1 MRLSTCTSITTLFS
15 GAKMPEPLNTVLYS
29 FLKQKFGEVKIANE
43 GCPAYYDKFPDPL
56 NSRRTVIRAS
66 AWGEYYCIRC
76 PFCNDH
82 SPRLWINHCYASEVE
97 NGRRQL
103 THLATC
109 YNNQCLAQPGRYEQL
124 EQIIFGHGYHL
135 RPRPCPIRPVTSV
148 FEPKPVTAP
157 GTIVSLSELPETHQ
171 AREYIKSRGF
181 DPDLLAMQFQI
192 GFVAEVTE
200 PRFELTRNRIYIPV
214 MFRNELVGWQC
225 RSLTP
230 DRGPKYLNAPNMRKS
245 ALLYNYDQAA
255 TQPFVVVVEGVTSV
269 WRIGAPAVCLFGKTM
284 SMFQQNLL
292 ARTWGGIPIF
302 LILDH
307 DAKVEMAQAKA
318 LLAQHNIP
326 ALAIELP
333 DARDPADYTV
343 NDITTMLF
351 EQAEQAGVLQA
362 LI

>member
-1 MRLSTCTSITTLFS
+1 
-15 GAKMPEPLNTVLYS
+15 
-29 FLKQKFGEVKIANE
+29 
-43 GCPAYYDKFPDPL
+43 
-56 NSRRTVIRAS
+56 
-66 AWGEYYCIRC
+66 
-76 PFCNDH
+76 
-82 SPRLWINHCYASEVE
+82 
-97 NGRRQL
+97 
-103 THLATC
+103 
-109 YNNQCLAQPGRYEQL
+109 
-124 EQIIFGHGYHL
+124 
-135 RPRPCPIRPVTSV
+135 
-148 FEPKPVTAP
+148 
-157 GTIVSLSELPETHQ
+157 
-171 AREYIKSRGF
+171 
-181 DPDLLAMQFQI
+181 MQFQI

-255 TQPFVVVVEGVTSV
+255 TQPFVVVEEGVTSV

-318 LLAQHNIP
+318 LLAQHNIT